1 MANDVVFIK
10 GQGGLGRPLAGE
22 DHISGLLF
30 YSDATLPTGFT
41 SSDRIKQVFSV
52 ADAEALG
59 ITDTHL
65 GETKAVAKIA
75 IGGTPAVGDT
85 LTITYTGIAGLET
98 VLDGYA
104 LVSGEET
111 TTTTAAAAYAAQINA
126 NTAYHGFSASN
137 TAANLFVTTKAGE
150 GIFPNSGTPYAAS
163 VTGGNTATVT
173 QPTGSGSTVLG
184 VCSDIDILHYH
195 ISEYFRIQPKG
206 NLYVGIYALAGV
218 STFAAI
224 TTMQDYTL
232 GKIRQI
238 GIYQKS
244 TNFATS
250 QLATIQGVLD
260 TNYTNHK
267 PLEAIYQ
274 ANFSAVSDLSTLS
287 DLRLLD
293 AENVSVCLG
302 QDGAN
307 DGYTLWLATGKSIG
321 CLGTTLGAVSLAKVN
336 ESIAWVGKFNMASAE
351 FDTLAFA
358 NGTVYTSVS
367 DGSRDNIDD
376 KGYVFLK
383 KHIERSGSYFND
395 SHTSIPVTSDYA
407 YIENNR
413 TIHKAIRGLRSFLL
427 PQLASPLV
435 VNADGTL
442 TDDVVAYYETLCA
455 RALDVM
461 QRDSEISAYSAV
473 IDPTQDVL
481 STSTLEITVK
491 IVPVGVARQIE
502 VNVGFAVS
510 I

>member
-41 SSDRIKQVFSV
+41 SNDRIKQVFSV

-59 ITDTHL
+59 ITDAHL
-65 GETKAVAKIA
+65 GETAAT
-75 IGGTPAVGDT
+75 GTVTITGVGANGDT
-85 LTITYTGIAGLET
+85 LKIEVNTIDGAVDLGTYTKVNTDTTVTNVADAIEVIVNAGTSTHGYTCSNVAGVITFVAPSGMGVGANGDTFT
-98 VLDGYA
+98 VTI
-104 LVSGEET
+104 V
-111 TTTTAAAAYAAQINA
+111 
-126 NTAYHGFSASN
+126 
-137 TAANLFVTTKAGE
+137 
-150 GIFPNSGTPYAAS
+150 GTM
-163 VTGGNTATVT
+163 TATNAAF
-173 QPTGSGSTVLG
+173 SGG

-195 ISEYFRIQPKG
+195 ISEYFRVQPKG
-206 NLYVGIYALAGV
+206 NLYVGIYALSGV
-218 STFAAI
+218 STFSAI
-224 TTMQDYTL
+224 TTMQDFAL

-274 ANFSAVSDLSTLS
+274 PNFSAVSDITTLN
-287 DLRLLD
+287 DLRTLD
-293 AENVSVCLG
+293 AENVSVCFG

-307 DGYTLWLATGKSIG
+307 TGYTLWLATNKSIG

-336 ESIAWVGKFNMASAE
+336 EDIAWVGKFNMASEE

-358 NGTVYTSVS
+358 NGDVYTSIS
-367 DGSRDNIDD
+367 DGNRDNVDA

-383 KHIERSGSYFND
+383 KHIGISGSYFSD
-395 SHTSIPVTSDYA
+395 SHTAIPLTSDYA

-413 TIHKAIRGLRSFLL
+413 TIHKAIRGLRTFLL
-427 PQLASPLV
+427 PQLASPVLV
-435 VNADGTL
+435 NEDGTL
-442 TDDVVAYYETLCA
+442 TEDVIAYYETLCA

-461 QRDSEISAYSAV
+461 RRDSEISAYSV
-473 IDPTQDVL
+473 TIDPTQDIL
-481 STSTLEITVK
+481 STSTLEVTVK